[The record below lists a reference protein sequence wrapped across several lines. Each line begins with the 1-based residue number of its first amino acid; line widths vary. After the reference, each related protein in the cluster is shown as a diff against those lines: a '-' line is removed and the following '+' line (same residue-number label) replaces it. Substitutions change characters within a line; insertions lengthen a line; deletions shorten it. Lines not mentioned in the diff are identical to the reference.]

1 MRAAQRAMTPG
12 VTTLVQPHLAQPG
25 DPSPTIANWGLPA
38 ALAAGLDAYRLAAGP
53 RERML
58 KIDAMSFRGAGICL
72 RAGNPSTPLLEIRR
86 RAPFSWVPGLPKGH
100 PGTTN
105 LRQPG
110 SSHVPWWL
118 RAGGAGSRKT
128 RSSARLGPKT
138 IRVRTIPG
146 IRILPGPWCH
156 PGSFGRAND
165 VVFRRSVS
173 RAKGTVDADLQGRL
187 GVGWRIRR
195 RPNGSHRS
203 RCNVRQRL
211 RWRTG
216 STEGQETQSEKRR
229 CRMFPHKRPHILL
242 ALLTFPK
249 QRTTPMVHALG
260 FAGIG
265 RGPLHPSRGLFVGRY
280 RPSSGR
286 SRFVVLQPITAC
298 WHALRC

>member
-1 MRAAQRAMTPG
+1 MTAAVSTPG
-12 VTTLVQPHLAQPG
+12 EQYPAQAC
-25 DPSPTIANWGLPA
+25 DPSPTIANWGLPS
-38 ALAAGLDAYRLAAGP
+38 ALAAGLDAYRLAASP

-72 RAGNPSTPLLEIRR
+72 RARNPSTPLLEIRR

-105 LRQPG
+105 LRQPI

-118 RAGGAGSRKT
+118 RAGGGGSRKT
-128 RSSARLGPKT
+128 RSSARRGPKT

-156 PGSFGRAND
+156 PGSFGRRAND

-187 GVGWRIRR
+187 GVGWRIRS

-203 RCNVRQRL
+203 RCNVR
-211 RWRTG
+211 
-216 STEGQETQSEKRR
+216 
-229 CRMFPHKRPHILL
+229 
-242 ALLTFPK
+242 
-249 QRTTPMVHALG
+249 
-260 FAGIG
+260 
-265 RGPLHPSRGLFVGRY
+265 
-280 RPSSGR
+280 
-286 SRFVVLQPITAC
+286 
-298 WHALRC
+298 